1 MKETTLGYT
10 CMMSEA
16 LSVADLQAPI
26 PAPGEN
32 QFQKDL
38 FHTYEVKYYMSKII
52 VMDDHGIGRR
62 FFI

>member
-1 MKETTLGYT
+1 
-10 CMMSEA
+10 MMSEA